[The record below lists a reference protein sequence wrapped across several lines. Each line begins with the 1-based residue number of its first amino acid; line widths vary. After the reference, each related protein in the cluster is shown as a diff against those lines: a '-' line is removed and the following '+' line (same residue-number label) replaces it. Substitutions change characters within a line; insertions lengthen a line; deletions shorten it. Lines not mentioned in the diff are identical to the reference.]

1 MFCCG
6 TIGHTWSSSR
16 FFLSV
21 LFAFDF
27 RFLFGLFSFSFDLGL
42 SCSFFLL
49 LALEFLRFGRL
60 VELPVGILQQQPR
73 RLADLKSCSADF
85 DLHPVDWQVADKPC
99 GNLSATR
106 GPFDGAIVQI
116 EDFDSVRGDDLQ
128 DSSTVRHRE
137 FINGNN
143 NIVRLGLCR
152 TQLGDLVLR
161 QTITLDAFRK
171 TQSGRCCCPAGC
183 ADSC

>member
-1 MFCCG
+1 MDG
-6 TIGHTWSSSR
+6 SSR

-85 DLHPVDWQVADKPC
+85 DLDPVDWQVADKPC

-106 GPFDGAIVQI
+106 GPFDGAIVAI
-116 EDFDSVRGDDLQ
+116 RAVDEGFLLHG
-128 DSSTVRHRE
+128 
-137 FINGNN
+137 
-143 NIVRLGLCR
+143 
-152 TQLGDLVLR
+152 GDLTVLP
-161 QTITLDAFRK
+161 QMM
-171 TQSGRCCCPAGC
+171 
-183 ADSC
+183 ADDVFVRVAH